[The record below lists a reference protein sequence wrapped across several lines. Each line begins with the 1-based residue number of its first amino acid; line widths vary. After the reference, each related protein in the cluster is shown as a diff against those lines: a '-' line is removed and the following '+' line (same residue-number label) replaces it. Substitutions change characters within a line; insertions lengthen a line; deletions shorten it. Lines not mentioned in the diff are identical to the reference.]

1 MMFPADFFKV
11 AALKLEQHYAGVD
24 NLELLTLF
32 DTSST
37 DSFDAQE
44 IESLLVS
51 YIEDNLGNTEDNLST
66 ALFAL
71 GKTYKKKYR
80 PLYISAMERNIELN
94 LGICYQA
101 GIAIENLGENIFFSI
116 SPSEDPKAS
125 YERANEF
132 LSANGK

>member
-32 DTSST
+32 DTSNT

-116 SPSEDPKAS
+116 SPSVVA
-125 YERANEF
+125 
-132 LSANGK
+132 